1 MLEEENMIPVARKEK
16 LFVEEVV
23 NELVVYDQE
32 RHRAHRLNPTAAW
45 VWRHCDGERTVGD
58 MAALMRQETKA
69 PASDDLIWLA
79 LERLDQAHLLES
91 FEGRPDSVADVSR
104 RELIGK
110 LKVAGLV
117 GILLPVVE
125 SLVSPTPAQ
134 AQSKK
139 K

>member
-1 MLEEENMIPVARKEK
+1 MLEEESMIPVARKEK

-23 NELVVYDQE
+23 KELVVYDQE
-32 RHRAHRLNPTAAW
+32 RHRAHRLSPTAAW
-45 VWRHCDGERTVGD
+45 VWRHCDGQRTVED

-69 PASDDLIWLA
+69 PAGDGLIWLA

-91 FEGRPDSVADVSR
+91 FEGSPDSVADVSR

-134 AQSKK
+134 ARSKK
-139 K
+139 